1 MKRLL
6 LAGILV
12 FGFAGVSVAGDVQKL
27 YLTGTSPDFNVSQ
40 SVSEVGN
47 GDEWNLEGRAK
58 VGLYKGFGVDGSLSW
73 DVGRSVDTSDA
84 TVGLFFQPNDWSEVS
99 YSTTFGVD
107 RYQDVGDVSVIKV
120 SIGKGF

>member
-12 FGFAGVSVAGDVQKL
+12 LSFAGVSVAGDVQKL
-27 YLTGTSPDFNVSQ
+27 YLTGTSQDFNVSR

-47 GDEWNLEGRAK
+47 ADEWNLEGRAK
-58 VGLYKGFGVDGSLSW
+58 VVLYKGFGVDSSLNW
-73 DVGRSVDTSDA
+73 GVGNAIDSSDA
-84 TVGLFFQPNDWSEVS
+84 TVGVFYQPNDWSEVS
-99 YSTTFGVD
+99 YSTTFGID
-107 RYQDVGDVSVIKV
+107 RFQDVGDVSVIKV